1 MTKQMTMK
9 TKFYILLLLITMPL
23 FVACSSDDDKNG
35 DDSDIATQFTPSEES
50 TTYFITGIDFDANSG
65 EQTITFTTNKQWTAS
80 STESWCLV
88 TPYGSSS
95 DGTMTIK
102 VSENVSYKNRE
113 AVVTLKTGEL
123 SNNITV
129 RQSGSGTAKIHL
141 DSPGTLEQQLC
152 GDDCSNPWVA
162 MLNIKELTI
171 SGELN
176 GTDFKFLREHMLDL
190 EGLDLSEARIV
201 SGGDSYYFYELY
213 TETDKVTDWLLAG
226 FMKAES
232 IKLPTSITSI
242 GEGAFAG
249 CGELTSIDIPQGV
262 TSIGEYAFQ
271 ACTNLSSINIP
282 ETVTE
287 IGRQAFQSCSHLE
300 KIQLP
305 ESVTKLSYG
314 LFLYCSNLK
323 DITYSSKLDSIEENV
338 FSHCSSL
345 EKITIQK
352 SVKYMENAWWSGCT
366 NLKTIEYHSE
376 KIWDAFNLDCH
387 NVSNIIIG
395 DEVQEIEKWAFNG
408 YEALRTLTIPAN
420 VKKLENGIIYDC
432 NMETLYMKAITP
444 PETDGCLIYVPGDRL
459 NSGVDAMDKCTLYV
473 PKGAKTAYEAV
484 GYPLTGFKEIV
495 EY

>member
-1 MTKQMTMK
+1 MTMK

-262 TSIGEYAFQ
+262 TSIGEYAFE
-271 ACTNLSSINIP
+271 N
-282 ETVTE
+282 
-287 IGRQAFQSCSHLE
+287 
-300 KIQLP
+300 
-305 ESVTKLSYG
+305 
-314 LFLYCSNLK
+314 CSNLK

-484 GYPLTGFKEIV
+484 GYPWTGFKEIV

>member
-1 MTKQMTMK
+1 MTKQTTMK

-23 FVACSSDDDKNG
+23 FVACSNDDDG
-35 DDSDIATQFTPSEES
+35 DGEESGIATRFTPSQES
-50 TTYFITGIDFDANSG
+50 TKYFANGIDFGANSS
-65 EQTITFTTNKQWTAS
+65 EQTVTFTTNKRWTAS
-80 STESWCLV
+80 STESWCTI
-88 TPYGSSS
+88 TPNQGLSD

-129 RQSGSGTAKIHL
+129 RQGGSGTAKIHL
-141 DSPGTLEQQLC
+141 DSPGTLEQKLC
-152 GDDCSNPWVA
+152 GDDCLNPWIA

-176 GTDFKFLREHMLDL
+176 GTDFKFLHRYMSNSL
-190 EGLDLSEARIV
+190 EKIDISGARIV
-201 SGGDSYYFYELY
+201 SGGSSYNGSDY
-213 TETDKVTDWLLAG
+213 TETDKVTHLLFG
-226 FMKAES
+226 NFYKVKS

-262 TSIGEYAFQ
+262 TSIGEFAFG

-282 ETVTE
+282 ETVTK
-287 IGRQAFQSCSHLE
+287 IDRQAFQYCSHLE

-314 LFLYCSNLK
+314 LFLNCSNLK
-323 DITYSSKLDSIEENV
+323 DITYSSRLDSIEENV
-338 FSHCSSL
+338 FSYCTSL

-352 SVKYMENAWWSGCT
+352 SVKYVANAWEAGCT

-376 KIWDAFNLDCH
+376 KIWYAFNSGCH
-387 NVSNIIIG
+387 KVSNIIIG
-395 DEVQEIEKWAFNG
+395 DEVKEIEELAFYG
-408 YEALRTLTIPAN
+408 YDSLRTLTIPAN
-420 VKKLENGIIYDC
+420 VKKLENAIIEEC
-432 NMETLYMKAITP
+432 NIETLYMEAMTP
-444 PETDGCLIYVPGDRL
+444 PETDGCLICVMEDLHR
-459 NSGVDAMDKCTLYV
+459 VDAMGTCTLYV
-473 PKGAKTAYEAV
+473 PKGAKAAYEAA
-484 GYPLTGFKEIV
+484 GYPWTGFKEIV